1 VFTHLHLHTDYSFL
15 DGMCRIGAVCQRAR
29 DLGMQSLAITDHGSM
44 CGVVDFYQAAKDRG
58 IKPILGSEFY
68 LSASSRTNKAA
79 EDKKYYHLILLA
91 KDKKGYRNLLKLTSL
106 AHLEGFY
113 YKPRIDKE
121 ILAKYAE
128 GLIALSACLKGELPQ
143 LILEGRL
150 DDARKEALWYKQNL
164 EDFYLE
170 IQRLPIPDLDR
181 VNPQLISLGKELNI
195 PLVATNDVHY
205 INKEDAASQELL
217 LCIQTNTSMSDEK
230 RMKMAGD
237 VFYLK
242 SPREMEELF
251 ADLPEAIRNTQAI
264 ADKCSVELDF
274 GQMHLPKVTLPE
286 GQTAQAFLS
295 ELCHKGF
302 AEKYGPNASEVA
314 RKRLE
319 YELEVIEKTRFADY
333 FLVVWDII
341 SATRQR
347 GILYGVRGSAAASI
361 ALYCMGITE
370 IDPLRYDLVFERF
383 LNIER
388 KEMPDIDLDFQD
400 DRRDEL
406 ISYVNEKYG
415 GDYVAQIITFGTL
428 GARAALRD
436 TGRAL
441 GMSYSDVDRVARLVH
456 PMVDITLD
464 AAMKAEPQL
473 LDFYNQDP
481 QVRQLIDSARKLEG
495 LARHASTHAAGIVIS
510 REPLTDLVPLQRAT
524 KGAGPS
530 STMTQYSMENIA
542 RIGLLKMDFLGLAN
556 LTILNKAR
564 ELIRQTRGV
573 EIDLNH
579 LPLEDEKTYRLL
591 SSGETSGIFQLE
603 SSGMRRYLRELKPAN
618 FTDIAAM
625 VALYRPG
632 PMEHIPT
639 FIKAKNGEEAIRY
652 MHPALEPILKET
664 YGVIVYQDQVLHIVR
679 AIAGYSFGK
688 ADIFR
693 KAMGKKKPEVMQKER
708 QNFIAGAIKQ
718 GYTEDLAVKIFEL
731 IEPFAGYA
739 FNKAHSVS
747 YAYIAY
753 QTAYLKSNYSVE
765 YMTAFF
771 MNHVGEQEKVSLAV
785 SECRR
790 LGIPTLPP
798 DINASESNF
807 SIETD
812 QQGRKGIRF
821 GLTAAK
827 NVGSGAIDALVEA
840 RKAGGKFT
848 SIEDLCRRADLRGM
862 NRRALESLIKVGA
875 LDSFGSR
882 ASLLQGVEKIL
893 SLSASQQ
900 RLKESGQMNMFDLFG
915 QSQSVPLPSLELG
928 QIETPLKDKLLWE
941 KELIGVY
948 LSEHPFARAISQGS
962 SDVSCLL
969 SEVDAEMDKK
979 RIIIRGIVAS
989 VRQSYTRE
997 GKPFAMVTLED
1008 MAGSLDVTVWP
1019 EVYQKSRELW
1029 LEGNILD
1036 VTGKVK
1042 IRDDSPNLVAEA
1054 VLLYQGGDTQG
1065 KESVSE
1071 GSVERDAA
1079 DSNAGVVYGAP
1090 EEKVRRVRNG
1100 TSHKGT
1106 DSHRPQGPAGDEGS
1120 ASELRPGRIT
1130 IRFDRS
1136 INEQDDLDLLKDIAG
1151 ILEGF
1156 PGKDKAV
1163 ISLCNGGEK
1172 ESFEMPRGVGYDA
1185 ALREKLVVLVGEEG
1199 VTYNKD

>member
-1 VFTHLHLHTDYSFL
+1 
-15 DGMCRIGAVCQRAR
+15 ME
-29 DLGMQSLAITDHGSM
+29 SLAITDHGNM
-44 CGVVDFYQAAKDRG
+44 CGAVDFYEAAKNRG

-68 LSASSRTNKAA
+68 LSTSSRTNKAT
-79 EDKKYYHLILLA
+79 EDKKYYHIVLLA
-91 KDKKGYRNLLKLTSL
+91 KDKKGYKNLLKLTSI

-121 ILAKYAE
+121 ILAKYAG
-128 GLIALSACLKGELPQ
+128 GLIALSACLKGELSQ
-143 LILEGRL
+143 LILEGRF
-150 DDARKEALWYKQNL
+150 DDAKKEALWYKQNL

-170 IQRLPIPDLDR
+170 IQRMPIPELEQ
-181 VNPQLISLGKELNI
+181 VNSRLVSLGRELGI

-205 INKEDAASQELL
+205 VNKEDSATQEIL
-217 LCIQTNTSMSDEK
+217 LCIGTNTTIDDEK

-237 VFYLK
+237 YFYLK
-242 SPREMEELF
+242 STQEMEELF
-251 ADLPEAIRNTQAI
+251 SDLPEAIKNTQVI
-264 ADKCSVELDF
+264 ADKCNLELDF
-274 GQMHLPKVTLPE
+274 GQLHLPKLSLPE
-286 GQTAQAFLS
+286 GRSALSFLS
-295 ELCHKGF
+295 ELCRKGF
-302 AEKYGPNASEVA
+302 ADKYGANASAEA
-314 RKRLE
+314 SKRLE

-341 SATRQR
+341 SATKQK
-347 GILYGVRGSAAASI
+347 GILYGVRGSATASI
-361 ALYCMGITE
+361 VLYCLDITE

-406 ISYVNEKYG
+406 ITYVNEKYG

-441 GMSYSDVDRVARLVH
+441 GMSYNDVDRVARLIPVA
-456 PMVDITLD
+456 VDITLD

-473 LDFYNQDP
+473 MDFYNQDA
-481 QVRQLIDSARKLEG
+481 QVKQLIDSAKKLEG
-495 LARHASTHAAGIVIS
+495 LTRHASTHAAGIVIS

-524 KGAGPS
+524 KGTGPS

-542 RIGLLKMDFLGLAN
+542 HIGLLKMDFLGLAN

-564 ELIRQTRGV
+564 ELIKQTKGI
-573 EIDLNH
+573 EINLNH
-579 LPLEDEKTYRLL
+579 LPLDDQKTYKLL

-603 SSGMRRYLRELKPAN
+603 STGMRRNLKELKPAN

-639 FIKAKNGEEAIRY
+639 FIKAKNGQEAIHY
-652 MHPALEPILKET
+652 VHPVLESILKET
-664 YGVIVYQDQVLHIVR
+664 YGVIVYQDQVLYIVR
-679 AIAGYSFGK
+679 TIAGYSFGK

-718 GYTEDLAVKIFEL
+718 GYSEELAVNIFEL

-765 YMTAFF
+765 YMAAFF
-771 MNHVGEQEKVSLAV
+771 MNHVGEQEKVRTAV
-785 SECRR
+785 AECHR
-790 LGIPTLPP
+790 LGIMVFPP
-798 DINASESNF
+798 DINASEGNF
-807 SIETD
+807 SIESDT
-812 QQGRKGIRF
+812 QGRSGIRF

-827 NVGSGAIDALVEA
+827 NVGSGAIEALVEA
-840 RKAGGKFT
+840 RKTGGKFT
-848 SIEDLCRRADLRGM
+848 SIEDLSRRADLRGM

-882 ASLLQGVEKIL
+882 VSLLQGVEKIL

-915 QSQSVPLPSLELG
+915 QSQSIPMPSLELA
-928 QIETPLKDKLLWE
+928 QMETPLKDKLLWE

-948 LSEHPFARAISQGS
+948 LSEHPFARAISQ
-962 SDVSCLL
+962 VSRAVTCVL
-969 SEVDAEMDKK
+969 SEVDMEMSGK
-979 RIIIRGIVAS
+979 RVILAGVVVSA
-989 VRQSYTRE
+989 RQSYTRE
-997 GKPFAMVTLED
+997 GKPFLMGTLED
-1008 MAGSLDVTVWP
+1008 IGGSLEVTVWP

-1029 LEGNILD
+1029 VEGNFLF
-1036 VTGKVK
+1036 VQGKLK
-1042 IRDDSPNLVAEA
+1042 ARDESPNLVAEA
-1054 VLLYQGGDTQG
+1054 VWPY
-1065 KESVSE
+1065 KESGSDEKDLMQEEQAEGIEKGKAFSNNDVPSSAVKERGENFHSPSERGKRKSISSSLRGREIKSE
-1071 GSVERDAA
+1071 G
-1079 DSNAGVVYGAP
+1079 P
-1090 EEKVRRVRNG
+1090 
-1100 TSHKGT
+1100 T
-1106 DSHRPQGPAGDEGS
+1106 PAGQVPHLSGSLEEESRGRLIIRLEQSGS
-1120 ASELRPGRIT
+1120 AE
-1130 IRFDRS
+1130 
-1136 INEQDDLDLLKDIAG
+1136 DDLELLKDIAG
-1151 ILEGF
+1151 VLEGF
-1156 PGKDKAV
+1156 PGQGKAI
-1163 ISLCNGGEK
+1163 ISLYNDGEK
-1172 ESFEMPRGVGYDA
+1172 ESFEMPRGVSYCPH
-1185 ALREKLVVLVGEEG
+1185 LWEKLVEMVGEEG
-1199 VTYNKD
+1199 ITYDKS